1 MLRPSSA
8 LSWVGGPGA
17 VSAWRSFVST
27 TLLWHGTFV
36 VNSLLNHIHDALA
49 DIGDLHRVEE
59 LVDRTLARGTGAARQ
74 LEVLHRTGD
83 LEEVVADAAVC
94 TVSGAG

>member
-1 MLRPSSA
+1 MCLAGWKASRWGLRGELLDPQTHRPAAA
-8 LSWVGGPGA
+8 LA
-17 VSAWRSFVST
+17 
-27 TLLWHGTFV
+27 V